1 MIEGQS
7 LLTRSIEILRAD
19 PSEFG
24 RLVMGKA
31 RRLGKSRSESIIG
44 HIGKVSF
51 EFDFGLA
58 SPTVSMMWRRTYQP
72 EIVIAMRRYLRTG
85 STFADVG
92 ANVGYFSAIGAD
104 LVGSSGSVI
113 AFEPVPRYVDHL
125 TRFKSLNA
133 DFDISVC
140 PVAVGDVHGTV
151 QIFVNREDNI
161 GANSLVREA
170 VPNPADA
177 VEVDVVR
184 LADSLHT
191 RVDLIKM
198 DIEGFEIPAL
208 RGLGDRLP
216 AIGRPPIL
224 CEFNPQHYE
233 TLGVTLDDAHEW
245 MSSVGYRA
253 REVLPDRPIDL
264 RSLTALH
271 DVLLVPTDQAEDGTT
286 RSIL

>member
-7 LLTRSIEILRAD
+7 LLARSLEILQAD
-19 PSEFG
+19 PMEFG

-31 RRLGKSRSESIIG
+31 RRLGRSRSEPVMG
-44 HIGKVSF
+44 RIGKVSF

-85 STFADVG
+85 STFVDVG

-104 LVGSSGSVI
+104 LVGPQGSVI
-113 AFEPVPRYVDHL
+113 AFEPVPRYCERL
-125 TRFKSLNA
+125 GRLRQLNPG
-133 DFDISVC
+133 FEIRVRS
-140 PVAVGDVHGTV
+140 VAVGQAQGTAE
-151 QIFVNREDNI
+151 IFINQDDNI

-170 VPNPADA
+170 VPHPADP
-177 VEVDVVR
+177 VVVDVVR
-184 LADSLHT
+184 LDDSLDT

-271 DVLLVPTDQAEDGTT
+271 DVLLVPD
-286 RSIL
+286 RSGRRWNT